1 MIIIY
6 SCHWFFLGAI
16 AIVFLRQ
23 QQAFAVLIWTG
34 IAGNVFL
41 ISLDAYSGTPK
52 LPEYGI
58 LCGL

>member
-41 ISLDAYSGTPK
+41 ISLDAYHDRFFLVFHS
-52 LPEYGI
+52 YY
-58 LCGL
+58 